1 MSNLLN
7 WPFPLLTTF
16 IVSMTANPAIA
27 VNGLDCT
34 GEYRTYFYNGSMG
47 EDFKKPEVKDVNPTR
62 VKSSDVLV
70 LAAEVLF
77 LAKGAVVKEI
87 GRLHAQ
93 TFEIMT
99 SNYVKT
105 DDFGFLSQGP
115 KNEFLQVLPVSDEWS
130 MRTIYLPPDDLT
142 SVITTYSC
150 EPKK

>member
-1 MSNLLN
+1 M
-7 WPFPLLTTF
+7 T
-16 IVSMTANPAIA
+16 VMMSMT
-27 VNGLDCT
+27 VNAEITVKGLDCT

-47 EDFKKPEVKDVNPTR
+47 EDFKKPEVKDVNPNR

-77 LAKGAVVKEI
+77 FSNLAVVKEF

-105 DDFGFLSQGP
+105 DDFGFLSQAP

-150 EPKK
+150 EPKT

>member
-1 MSNLLN
+1 M
-7 WPFPLLTTF
+7 T
-16 IVSMTANPAIA
+16 VMMSMT
-27 VNGLDCT
+27 VNAEITVKGLDCT

-47 EDFKKPEVKDVNPTR
+47 EDFKKPEVKDVNPNR

-77 LAKGAVVKEI
+77 FYNLAVVKEF

-105 DDFGFLSQGP
+105 DDFGFLSQAP

-150 EPKK
+150 EPKT

>member
-1 MSNLLN
+1 M
-7 WPFPLLTTF
+7 T
-16 IVSMTANPAIA
+16 VMMSMT
-27 VNGLDCT
+27 VNAEITVKGLDCT

-47 EDFKKPEVKDVNPTR
+47 EDFKKPEVKDVNPNR

-77 LAKGAVVKEI
+77 LSNLAVVKEF

-105 DDFGFLSQGP
+105 DDFGFLSQAP
-115 KNEFLQVLPVSDEWS
+115 KNEFQQVLPVSDEWS

-150 EPKK
+150 EPKT